1 MDRTWLCALCG
12 AIMLAAAGGVAS
24 AGNTS
29 TNSST
34 NTSTNTSSDWS
45 ASNSS
50 SNGSS
55 NSSANGAPEDW
66 RLGWHCDEDEA
77 IDDYRRD
84 VRVDERGGVGYVF
97 VVEEEHVYECD

>member
-1 MDRTWLCALCG
+1 MSKIRLCALFG
-12 AIMLAAAGGVAS
+12 AIMLVGLSNVAS

-50 SNGSS
+50 SNSSSTGSS
-55 NSSANGAPEDW
+55 NGALEDW
-66 RLGWHCDEDEA
+66 RAGWHCDEDEV
-77 IDDYRRD
+77 IEDHRRD
-84 VRVDERGGVGYVF
+84 VREDARGGVGYV
-97 VVEEEHVYECD
+97 VVFEEGYMYECF